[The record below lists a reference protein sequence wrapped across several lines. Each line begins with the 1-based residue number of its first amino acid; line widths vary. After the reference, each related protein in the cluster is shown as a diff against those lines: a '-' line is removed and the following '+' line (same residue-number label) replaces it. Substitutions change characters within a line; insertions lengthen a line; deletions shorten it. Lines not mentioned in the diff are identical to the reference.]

1 VGLSTVGAFVI
12 YTFGLGRLPAG
23 VVTIIAMSEIF
34 LSPLLAYLYLNET
47 LAARQIF
54 GAVVVAMGIAS
65 LFIPGSRPPVGGQTI
80 TNSSG

>member
-1 VGLSTVGAFVI
+1 
-12 YTFGLGRLPAG
+12 
-23 VVTIIAMSEIF
+23 MSEIF
-34 LSPLLAYLYLNET
+34 LSPLLAYLFLNET

-65 LFIPGSRPPVGGQTI
+65 LFIPGSRPPVGGRPF